1 MSFQADSACS
11 CEIRSAVNFGPRA
24 EGKSIDM
31 LIMHYTGMESGDA
44 ALDWLCREESGV
56 SCHYLVFED
65 GRIVQMVAENLRAWH
80 AGKSFWRGESDI
92 NSCSVG
98 IEIVNCGHEFG
109 YRAFPDE
116 QISSVIN
123 LSRDIIERNAIL
135 PQNVLAHSDIAPE
148 RKTDPGELFPW
159 DKFHREN
166 IGHYVEPEPISGGR
180 FFQMGDGGAP
190 VEALQSML
198 ALYGYGV
205 DISGTFDEKTSSVVT
220 AFQRH
225 FRPEKVDG
233 VADASTI
240 TTLHKLLSGLGKS

>member
-56 SCHYLVFED
+56 SCHYLVFEG
-65 GRIVQMVAENLRAWH
+65 GRIVQMVAEKHRAWH

-109 YRAFPDE
+109 YSEFPDE

-159 DKFHREN
+159 GKFHSEN

-205 DISGTFDEKTSSVVT
+205 DISGVFDEKTSNVVT

-240 TTLHKLLSGLGKS
+240 TTLHKLLSGLGKH